1 MVKIVKT
8 KICWLQGIT
17 NIKIKSLS
25 KSCLRNV
32 QKIIKVLLL
41 KTLLAKL
48 NIFKNNKFL
57 YNEKLLD

>member
-8 KICWLQGIT
+8 KICWLQRIT

-25 KSCLRNV
+25 KSCLRYV

-41 KTLLAKL
+41 KTLLPKL
-48 NIFKNNKFL
+48 NILKNNKFL